1 MIRSPYHAVYIYIL
15 AGPSQYL
22 PITPYKTIDFPQPAR
37 PFSSYYQEHYS
48 SQPDQTSFSTVIS
61 DNMGRQTCGPEERS
75 ADQHAPATTMEAG
88 GEKETREE
96 LWGAI
101 LELYEKL
108 PQRIKNKVNLEK
120 FDVHRDVSRDLK
132 VDSSSRRSVEGSTI
146 KKLSRKLERFKI
158 RTVQGGGGVVKVEED
173 RS

>member
-1 MIRSPYHAVYIYIL
+1 
-15 AGPSQYL
+15 
-22 PITPYKTIDFPQPAR
+22 
-37 PFSSYYQEHYS
+37 
-48 SQPDQTSFSTVIS
+48 
-61 DNMGRQTCGPEERS
+61 
-75 ADQHAPATTMEAG
+75 MEAG

>member
-1 MIRSPYHAVYIYIL
+1 ML

-22 PITPYKTIDFPQPAR
+22 PITPYKTIDIFLSQQDPLAATT
-37 PFSSYYQEHYS
+37 SSTSYS

-108 PQRIKNKVNLEK
+108 PQRIKNQLNLEK
-120 FDVHRDVSRDLK
+120 FDVHKDVSRDFK
-132 VDSSSRRSVEGSTI
+132 VDSSSRRSEEGSTVE
-146 KKLSRKLERFKI
+146 KLSRKLERFKNQLNV
-158 RTVQGGGGVVKVEED
+158 RGN
-173 RS
+173 

>member
-1 MIRSPYHAVYIYIL
+1 
-15 AGPSQYL
+15 
-22 PITPYKTIDFPQPAR
+22 
-37 PFSSYYQEHYS
+37 
-48 SQPDQTSFSTVIS
+48 
-61 DNMGRQTCGPEERS
+61 MGRQTCGPEERS

>member
-1 MIRSPYHAVYIYIL
+1 ML

-37 PFSSYYQEHYS
+37 PFNSYYQEHYS

-173 RS
+173 RSYIIDLIL